1 MQIQRINSLPISA
14 NYGYAQ
20 TNASNT
26 NFNKIDNQ
34 QSFQGRVRAL
44 NGFYHDLRAVGVNA
58 FSRTRISAILYNCES
73 KASKHK
79 FYVDVSSELLDDG
92 NLARVE
98 IQVRNQPKPKSWLGK
113 AVNNLL
119 RAIRIIKD
127 EEYIE
132 TSGSLYYYKK
142 PWWQYVGTHSAEEF
156 KVTLNSTI
164 ESLLGQL

>member
-1 MQIQRINSLPISA
+1 MQIQRINSLPITV
-14 NYGYAQ
+14 NYGCVQ
-20 TNASNT
+20 SNVNKTNSKDNSN
-26 NFNKIDNQ
+26 Q
-34 QSFQGRVRAL
+34 PSFHARVRAL

-58 FSRTRISAILYNCES
+58 FSRTKISAILYNCES
-73 KASKHK
+73 KASRRG

-98 IQVRNQPKPKSWLGK
+98 IQVRNQPRPKSWLGK

-127 EEYIE
+127 EEYVE
-132 TSGSLYYYKK
+132 ATGSLYYYKK
-142 PWWQYVGTHSAEEF
+142 PWWQYVGTHAAEEF

-164 ESLLGQL
+164 ESLLG